1 MKKFLLLALVPL
13 ALSACGTTTSQRAL
27 GGAAIG
33 AGAGAVAGPIG
44 VGTGAV
50 IGGAV
55 GVVTPS
61 DKVNLGKPV
70 WDRK

>member
-1 MKKFLLLALVPL
+1 MNKIMVVASLSLALG
-13 ALSACGTTTSQRAL
+13 ACGTTTSQRAL

-33 AGAGAVAGPIG
+33 AGAIAGPIG

-50 IGGAV
+50 IGGVV
-55 GVVTPS
+55 GVITPPE
-61 DKVNLGKPV
+61 KVNLGKPI

>member
-1 MKKFLLLALVPL
+1 MKKLLIVALLPL

-33 AGAGAVAGPIG
+33 AGAGAIAGPIG
-44 VGTGAV
+44 IGTGAV
-50 IGGAV
+50 VGGVV
-55 GVVTPS
+55 GVVTPPE
-61 DKVNLGKPV
+61 KVNLGKPV